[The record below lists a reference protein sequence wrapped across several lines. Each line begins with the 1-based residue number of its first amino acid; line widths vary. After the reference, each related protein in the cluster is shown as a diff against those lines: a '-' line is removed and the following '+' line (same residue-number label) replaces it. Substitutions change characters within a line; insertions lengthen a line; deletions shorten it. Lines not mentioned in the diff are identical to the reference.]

1 METLSPIL
9 TDHPA
14 AERVAQKQLLEKITV
29 FSFVLSAILSN
40 APARP
45 AAIISPRAN
54 AIIRTAFPALRRI
67 LQHRPLFL

>member
-40 APARP
+40 APARS
-45 AAIISPRAN
+45 AAISPRAN
-54 AIIRTAFPALRRI
+54 AVIRTAFPALRRI